1 MKLPWISI
9 ASVLGGAA
17 VILAALGAHF
27 VAGGEHIH
35 RLHETANKLHM
46 FHILP
51 LIVLGFLP
59 APSKTVSLLAAISG
73 FFMIL
78 GIGFF
83 SGSLYFFAYTG
94 IPVGF
99 LITPAGGICFVLGW
113 VCLAIAGFVSWRQEK
128 QGQS

>member
-9 ASVLGGAA
+9 ASILGGAA

-27 VAGGEHIH
+27 VAGGEHVQ
-35 RLHETANKLHM
+35 RLHDTANKLHM

-51 LIVLGFLP
+51 LLVLGFLP
-59 APSKTVSLLAAISG
+59 AMSKIASLFAVISG

-78 GIGFF
+78 GIAFF

-99 LITPAGGICFVLGW
+99 LITPSGGICFILGW
-113 VCLAIAGFVSWRQEK
+113 ICLAVAGFIRWRQEYA
-128 QGQS
+128 GQS

>member
-1 MKLPWISI
+1 MRLPWISI
-9 ASVLGGAA
+9 ASVLGAIA

-27 VAGGEHIH
+27 VAGGEHVH

-51 LIVLGFLP
+51 LAILGLLP
-59 APSKTVSLLAAISG
+59 ATSKTVSLFATMSG
-73 FFMIL
+73 IFVIL

-83 SGSLYFFAYTG
+83 SGSLYFFAYSG

-99 LITPAGGICFVLGW
+99 LITPAGGICFILGW
-113 VCLAIAGFVSWRQEK
+113 ICLAIAGFASWRQEIAD
-128 QGQS
+128 QS